1 MTLILFEADA
11 VIENAECC
19 SDESVYQTRK
29 YIYGLGEG
37 VVDMPPGSSLP
48 LESNAEFLNG
58 GKSCLFVSEMGLIY
72 ACHHVSD
79 SMSITSTHK
88 LHKLSDNSGKQ

>member
-1 MTLILFEADA
+1 MVSADS
-11 VIENAECC
+11 VVENAECC
-19 SDESVYQTRK
+19 GDESVYHTRR

-58 GKSCLFVSEMGLIY
+58 GK
-72 ACHHVSD
+72 
-79 SMSITSTHK
+79 
-88 LHKLSDNSGKQ
+88 N